1 MPRDLRAV
9 GVGPDQTAAPSSRT
23 GRQLWYGGRE
33 PPPLSNYDLLDDIA
47 AVLTGKMIQELQ
59 E

>member
-1 MPRDLRAV
+1 M
-9 GVGPDQTAAPSSRT
+9 PDQTAASSSRT
-23 GRQLWYGGRE
+23 GRQFWYGGRE